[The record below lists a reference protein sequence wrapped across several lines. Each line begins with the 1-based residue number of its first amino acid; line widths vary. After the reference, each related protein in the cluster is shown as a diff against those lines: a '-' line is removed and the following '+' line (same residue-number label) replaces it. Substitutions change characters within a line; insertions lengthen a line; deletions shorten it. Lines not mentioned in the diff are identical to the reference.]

1 MPKGK
6 GQDNGGSYPVLFLYL
21 CKMNRS
27 KAIGLI
33 LFVLSAAVIFSCTG
47 LESYDRRHIIYP
59 APLSTDEQADSIAEL
74 LRTEPFD
81 KALARKLWSYYARVG
96 NFDALMN
103 HATSIFKS
111 SIVNNDYDFAVTAA
125 SYMALTY
132 ITLNERD
139 SARFYLDFI
148 KSHISQDDPLYGMY
162 NNAESEYSVKFE
174 WDYPKA
180 IEYMI
185 NSLRYY
191 QKTGNEAN
199 ESVVLG
205 NISLLYAKRRDTSG
219 LKYAEMSYEKARQSN
234 DLYAECFSSFIL
246 SQMEY
251 YSGMYRESIEHAEE
265 ALSLTEANTELKI
278 FRTELYT
285 ILADTYRALGR
296 NDSADACYHR
306 AFGLMEGSPDENVHI
321 SLYLSYADYLR
332 GIGRYQEAVRHY
344 MDGLRL
350 ADRSSNVDSYH
361 YLLLGLSEAYDRLG
375 QKDSALC
382 YYKKYYDS
390 SLKAFNLH
398 KEKEFNQLFLDNER
412 MKYENMLFQKEVQAD
427 RYKKTILIVSCVLAV
442 LAILSAALYVVYKR
456 KDKMYT
462 LLVEQHQQLV
472 RQRRLEEEKSTLL
485 QSEGEDSKVHN
496 EKLLFS
502 RIEDMMKNGK
512 IFKANDLTVEKL
524 SEMLDSNRTYV
535 SNVIN
540 KYAGMSFPN
549 YLNQYRINEAVAVI
563 ADTRHEVVLKA
574 LCNDLGYNSMTS
586 FYRAFQKETGCTPM
600 IYREKMIK
608 LNSRQG
614 PHMT

>member
-1 MPKGK
+1 MPKGE

-246 SQMEY
+246 SQM
-251 YSGMYRESIEHAEE
+251 
-265 ALSLTEANTELKI
+265 
-278 FRTELYT
+278 
-285 ILADTYRALGR
+285 
-296 NDSADACYHR
+296 
-306 AFGLMEGSPDENVHI
+306 
-321 SLYLSYADYLR
+321 
-332 GIGRYQEAVRHY
+332 
-344 MDGLRL
+344 
-350 ADRSSNVDSYH
+350 
-361 YLLLGLSEAYDRLG
+361 
-375 QKDSALC
+375 
-382 YYKKYYDS
+382 
-390 SLKAFNLH
+390 
-398 KEKEFNQLFLDNER
+398 
-412 MKYENMLFQKEVQAD
+412 
-427 RYKKTILIVSCVLAV
+427 
-442 LAILSAALYVVYKR
+442 
-456 KDKMYT
+456 
-462 LLVEQHQQLV
+462 
-472 RQRRLEEEKSTLL
+472 
-485 QSEGEDSKVHN
+485 
-496 EKLLFS
+496 
-502 RIEDMMKNGK
+502 
-512 IFKANDLTVEKL
+512 
-524 SEMLDSNRTYV
+524 
-535 SNVIN
+535 
-540 KYAGMSFPN
+540 
-549 YLNQYRINEAVAVI
+549 
-563 ADTRHEVVLKA
+563 
-574 LCNDLGYNSMTS
+574 
-586 FYRAFQKETGCTPM
+586 
-600 IYREKMIK
+600 
-608 LNSRQG
+608 
-614 PHMT
+614 